1 MSKQHDEYTYDDKQY
16 IFIEYLSEQKED
28 GRIMEQVKLIDL
40 EGNRLAFYLKSFFN
54 ENFTK
59 VERTKKEK
67 IIRKIN
73 KIVDFIAS
81 SFFTVFF
88 TVLFMSI
95 LFANLCVNI
104 KHYINTEALLK
115 EKNVCESVHNAIMEK

>member
-1 MSKQHDEYTYDDKQY
+1 MPKQYDKYTYEDKQY

-28 GRIMEQVKLIDL
+28 GRIVEQVKLIDL
-40 EGNRLAFYLKSFFN
+40 EGNCVAFYLKKFFN

-81 SFFTVFF
+81 SFFTVLIF
-88 TVLFMSI
+88 TLIGFGLYIDV
-95 LFANLCVNI
+95 
-104 KHYINTEALLK
+104 KHYANTEALLK
-115 EKNVCESVHNAIMEK
+115 EKNVCENVHNAIMKK